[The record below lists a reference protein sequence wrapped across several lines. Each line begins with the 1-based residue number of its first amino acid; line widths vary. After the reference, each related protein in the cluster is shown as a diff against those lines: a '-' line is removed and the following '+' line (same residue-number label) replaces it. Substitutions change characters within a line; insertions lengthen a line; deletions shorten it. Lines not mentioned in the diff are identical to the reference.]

1 MGANWCNTMQLYESL
16 PETATL
22 AHAGSP
28 WHIFAVE
35 AAPLIQPYVERCVAA
50 LAAGQPLPVPPVPPA
65 GSSMQLLNY
74 ANDLGCS
81 AEKVGR
87 GRRARGGAAARAD
100 GRRRRAAG
108 RERERHRVH
117 GQRGQRNGRGGIATF
132 GLQQV
137 VHAGGLGHFGDQ
149 VLREEQVVLV
159 GDDEHIVS
167 AAGLATGYGLLQRCA
182 AAQLHEGLGIS
193 LTRCGPKAR
202 AGTAGQDD

>member
-1 MGANWCNTMQLYESL
+1 MLASLKSLLAAARKLTADAARSVPGSQMGANWCNTMQLYESL

-87 GRRARGGAAARAD
+87 GRRERMNCVAAALK
-100 GRRRRAAG
+100 
-108 RERERHRVH
+108 ER
-117 GQRGQRNGRGGIATF
+117 
-132 GLQQV
+132 
-137 VHAGGLGHFGDQ
+137 
-149 VLREEQVVLV
+149 
-159 GDDEHIVS
+159 S
-167 AAGLATGYGLLQRCA
+167 AA
-182 AAQLHEGLGIS
+182 H
-193 LTRCGPKAR
+193 AR
-202 AGTAGQDD
+202 RP